1 MQLNI
6 TGHHVD
12 ITDALHSYIS
22 EKFAKLKRHFD
33 HMTNVH
39 VVLEVDKLNQKA
51 EAVLHMSGAEIF
63 ADCSKDDM
71 YAAID
76 GLTDKLDRQILKHK
90 EKISSHRK

>member
-12 ITDALHSYIS
+12 ITEPLHQYVTD
-22 EKFAKLKRHFD
+22 KFEKLKRHFD

-39 VVLEVDKLNQKA
+39 VVLTVDKLQQKA
-51 EAVLHMSGAEIF
+51 EGILHVSGSEIF
-63 ADCSKDDM
+63 ANCTEDDM

-76 GLTDKLDRQILKHK
+76 GLTDKLDRQVIKYK
-90 EKISSHRK
+90 EKISSHR

>member
-12 ITDALHSYIS
+12 VTDALRTYID
-22 EKFAKLKRHFD
+22 EKFVKLKRHFD

-39 VVLEVDKLNQKA
+39 VVLEVDKLDKKA
-51 EAVLHMSGAEIF
+51 EAVLHMSGTEIF
-63 ADCSKDDM
+63 ANCTKNDM

-76 GLTDKLDRQILKHK
+76 GLSDKLDRQILKYK
-90 EKISSHRK
+90 EKISRHR

>member
-12 ITDALHSYIS
+12 VSDALRAYVT
-22 EKFAKLKRHFD
+22 EKFDKLKRHFD

-39 VVLEVDKLNQKA
+39 VVLEVEKLNQKA

-63 ADCSKDDM
+63 ANCTKDDM

-90 EKISSHRK
+90 EKISRHRK

>member
-12 ITDALHSYIS
+12 ISEPLRQYVN
-22 EKFAKLKRHFD
+22 EKFERLRRHFD
-33 HMTNVH
+33 HMSNVH
-39 VVLEVDKLNQKA
+39 VVLTVDKMQQKA
-51 EAVLHMSGAEIF
+51 EGILHLSGTEIF

-76 GLTDKLDRQILKHK
+76 GMADKLDKQLIKHK
-90 EKISSHRK
+90 EKISKHR